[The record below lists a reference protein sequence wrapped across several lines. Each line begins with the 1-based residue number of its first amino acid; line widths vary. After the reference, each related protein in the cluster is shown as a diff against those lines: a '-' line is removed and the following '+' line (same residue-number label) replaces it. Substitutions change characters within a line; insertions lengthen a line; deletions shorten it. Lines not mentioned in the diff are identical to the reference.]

1 LVADPAGTLAGMQRP
16 TVLVLG
22 ALVLSCAAPRDEEV
36 PGATG
41 GASATSGDP
50 TTSPPPPATATSTGG
65 VDENDE
71 TSSSGSSSDPFDPV
85 PDFPSGC
92 GTPSELLSY
101 IWIANAGQGTL
112 SKIDTR
118 TLTEEGRYIVRPD
131 AAGNPSRTSVNLA
144 GDVAVANRWGGLT
157 KVYARPEICEDKNG
171 DGTIQTSTGPDD
183 VLAWGDEECIAWYR
197 ELNYAAQRPVAWTAG
212 TYDEETCTWRDQ
224 YVWTSGANGKPGT
237 LEIVRVVGDTGAID
251 TVVPIPDVHPTGWGA
266 YGGAVD
272 GDGNFYVSFYG
283 GSLDIVRVDASTLDY
298 EVLVSPL
305 AVSYG
310 NTMDPQGRFWVC
322 GAGVARYDPAT
333 GEWASAVHDTQP
345 LHSGPL
351 YAGCMVDDTGHIW
364 TSILGI
370 PPNPL
375 RGIDTE
381 TLEIDVEIDMP
392 QHLHGISIDFDG
404 FVWGVTTYEAYKV
417 DPATGAWD
425 SYDGLTDAY
434 TYSDMTGVA
443 LRHVAAG

>member
-1 LVADPAGTLAGMQRP
+1 MQRQ
-16 TVLVLG
+16 TILLLG
-22 ALVLSCAAPRDEEV
+22 ALAIACAEPRDEEV

-41 GASATSGDP
+41 GVGESTGQPTTAPPDPEDSATS
-50 TTSPPPPATATSTGG
+50 TSTRG
-65 VDENDE
+65 ENDDD
-71 TSSSGSSSDPFDPV
+71 SGGGSSTGPFDPI

-92 GTPSELLSY
+92 GGPSELLSY
-101 IWIANAGQGTL
+101 IWVANAGQGTL

-131 AAGNPSRTSVNLA
+131 ADGNPSRTSVNLA

-157 KVYARPEICEDKNG
+157 KVYARPETCEDKNG
-171 DGTIQTSTGPDD
+171 DGVIQTSTGPED
-183 VLAWGDEECIAWYR
+183 VLAWGEEECIAWYH
-197 ELNYAAQRPVAWTAG
+197 EMTYEAQRPVAWTGG
-212 TYDEETCTWRDQ
+212 TFDDATCTWADQ
-224 YVWTSGANGKPGT
+224 YVWTSGANGTLGS
-237 LEIVRVVGDTGAID
+237 LEIVRVEGDTGEID
-251 TVVPIPDVHPTGWGA
+251 AVIPIPDVHPTGWGA

-272 GDGNFYVSFYG
+272 GEGNFYVSFYG
-283 GSLDIVRVDASTLDY
+283 GSVDIVRVDMNTLDY
-298 EVLVSPL
+298 EKLVSPL

-322 GAGVARYDPAT
+322 GAGVARYDPTT
-333 GEWASAVHDTQP
+333 GEWASEVHDTLPQ
-345 LHSGPL
+345 HSGPL

-364 TSILGI
+364 TSILGA

-381 TLEIDVEIDMP
+381 TLEIDIEIDMP

-404 FVWGVTTYEAYKV
+404 YVWGVTTYEAYKV
-417 DPATGAWD
+417 DPATGDWD
-425 SYDGLTDAY
+425 SYGGLTDAY